1 MDRIRELDSYQKCIL
16 CILAL
21 LVLGFGALYAVTI
34 SRVGYE
40 YRDTILVPTQENGAT
55 VYSGEIGGVPAS
67 FTVTESKTVTYRYG
81 DKTYGPYTV
90 TEDPTAVPAGKY
102 GTGVEVRLDG
112 KIIFRGIGG
121 LDNGGIVN
129 GRRGLLGRGAA
140 GGQSQ
145 HHHQGKQQGNDL
157 FHVFHFLSAQ
167 DAHKKFR
174 PRFPVDEI
182 MACRYDTVRMY
193 CNDNAPPK

>member
-112 KIIFRGIGG
+112 KIIFRG
-121 LDNGGIVN
+121 
-129 GRRGLLGRGAA
+129 
-140 GGQSQ
+140 SY
-145 HHHQGKQQGNDL
+145 NDQA
-157 FHVFHFLSAQ
+157 S
-167 DAHKKFR
+167 
-174 PRFPVDEI
+174 
-182 MACRYDTVRMY
+182 Y
-193 CNDNAPPK
+193 